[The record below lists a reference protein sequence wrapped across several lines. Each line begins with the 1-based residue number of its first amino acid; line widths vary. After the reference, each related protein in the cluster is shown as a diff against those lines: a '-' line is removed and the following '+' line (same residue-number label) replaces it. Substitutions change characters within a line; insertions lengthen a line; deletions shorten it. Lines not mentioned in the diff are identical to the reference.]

1 MRADPMSEHQ
11 SVWLATADQPTFPT
25 LPGDLDVDVA
35 VVGAGITCLTA
46 ALLLQRDG
54 ARVALIEA
62 DRVGAGTTGRT
73 TGKVTAQHTL
83 TYAGLIDKHGEG
95 KARQYAE
102 ANQQAID
109 TVERLAAETSA
120 DCQFERAPAFV
131 YTQVADDREKRS
143 EEHTS
148 ELQSLMRNSYAVFC

>member
-1 MRADPMSEHQ
+1 ME
-11 SVWLATADQPTFPT
+11 
-25 LPGDLDVDVA
+25 GY
-35 VVGAGITCLTA
+35 
-46 ALLLQRDG
+46 
-54 ARVALIEA
+54 
-62 DRVGAGTTGRT
+62 RVGAGTTGRT

-131 YTQVADDREKRS
+131 YTQVADDREKLEAEQDRKS
-143 EEHTS
+143 TR
-148 ELQSLMRNSYAVFC
+148 LNSSH